1 MTTSLV
7 FNKKIRTRLLTQF
20 IVSLTIVVLLI
31 GAFLH
36 YSSYSVVENMV
47 YQRAEV
53 KVKLAFE
60 LVSHWVDEDSLEIR
74 SFANF
79 LSFQDFPREKVDDLI
94 EYESPRFSVN
104 LPYVAFFDGEFISIS
119 WIPPKNYDVKSR
131 SWFVESTRFFDD
143 KSNTNAV
150 YYSKP
155 YVAASNEKYVITMT
169 APIKKNNAIIGFT
182 ALDVNV
188 GELEHRMSS
197 IDDVMGNWCV
207 ISDEGDILVF
217 GSNANFV
224 GSNIKDLPV
233 AKAYQDIVDK
243 NKSLGKIGVL
253 KTVKDTFFFV
263 KDPITKWI
271 IAYKV
276 NDDLISSQVAL
287 LNYGLLGSAV
297 LLLIAFSIIIWIV
310 SSKFTKPIVLLA
322 KEAKKIAHGSF
333 DCNIKTNLRDELG
346 YLTHQF
352 NFMAKGLKEREDYE
366 RHRARIDS
374 ELQAARSIQFSI
386 LPKALLNSKYY
397 STYAFYSSAREV
409 GGDFYD
415 YFEISDSCV
424 VFCIGDVSGK
434 GVPAALFM
442 TMVCTLVR
450 AICPVEPDPA
460 KTLLRLN
467 NTISGH
473 NSECMFATVFLVY
486 YNPLTGE
493 CRYANAGHNPVY
505 IISSIGLKRS
515 ERVKGMLIGGFTGVD
530 YGAGVFSLEHGDSIV
545 MYTDGVT
552 EAHSDNNEIFSE
564 KRLEKVLDSCSLKT
578 PDEIGEEIIKTV
590 NGFQRGE
597 QFDDI
602 SLLIWKR
609 D

>member
-1 MTTSLV
+1 MITSPV
-7 FNKKIRTRLLTQF
+7 FNKKIRTRLLKQF
-20 IVSLTIVVLLI
+20 IVSLALVIVLI
-31 GAFLH
+31 GAFIH
-36 YSSYSVVENMV
+36 YSSYSVVKKMV

-53 KVKLAFE
+53 KVQLAFE

-94 EYESPRFSVN
+94 EYESQRFSVN
-104 LPYVAFFDGEFISIS
+104 LPYVAFLDGEFISIS
-119 WIPPKNYDVKSR
+119 WVPPPNYDVKTR
-131 SWFVESTRFFDD
+131 SWFVESTHFFAD
-143 KSNTNAV
+143 KSNINSV

-155 YVAASNEKYVITMT
+155 YIAASDEKYVITMT
-169 APIKKNNAIIGFT
+169 APIKKNKIITGFT

-188 GELEHRMSS
+188 GELEHQMSS

-207 ISDEGDILVF
+207 ISAEGDILVF
-217 GSNANFV
+217 GSNANLV

-233 AKAYQDIVDK
+233 AKTYQNIVSE
-243 NKSLGKIGVL
+243 NNSFGKIRVL
-253 KTVKDTFFFV
+253 KTGQDTFFFV
-263 KDPITKWI
+263 KDPVTKWI

-276 NDDLISSQVAL
+276 NDSLISSQVAL
-287 LNYGLLGSAV
+287 LNYVLLGSAV
-297 LLLIAFSIIIWIV
+297 ILLIAFSIIIWIV

-322 KEAKKIAHGSF
+322 QEAKKIAHGSF
-333 DCNIKTNLRDELG
+333 DCNIQTNLRDELG
-346 YLTHQF
+346 YLTQQF
-352 NFMAKGLKEREDYE
+352 NYMAKGLKEREEYE

-386 LPKALLNSKYY
+386 LPKALLESKYY
-397 STYAFYSSAREV
+397 STYAFYSSAREI

-424 VFCIGDVSGK
+424 AFCIGDVSGK

-467 NTISGH
+467 NAISGH
-473 NSECMFATVFLVY
+473 NSECMFATTFLVY

-505 IISSIGLKRS
+505 IISENGIKVA
-515 ERVKGMLIGGFTGVD
+515 ERVKGMLIGGFTGIE
-530 YGAGVFSLEHGDSIV
+530 YGAGVFTLEHGDSIV

-552 EAHSDNNEIFSE
+552 EAHSENNEIFSE
-564 KRLEKVLDSCSLKT
+564 KRLENVLASCREKT
-578 PDEIGEEIIKTV
+578 VNEIGDDIIKSV

>member
-1 MTTSLV
+1 
-7 FNKKIRTRLLTQF
+7 
-20 IVSLTIVVLLI
+20 
-31 GAFLH
+31 
-36 YSSYSVVENMV
+36 MV

-53 KVKLAFE
+53 KVQLAFE

-94 EYESPRFSVN
+94 EYESQRFSVN
-104 LPYVAFFDGEFISIS
+104 LPYVAFLDGEFISIS
-119 WIPPKNYDVKSR
+119 WVPPPNYDVKTR
-131 SWFVESTRFFDD
+131 SWFVESTHFFADM
-143 KSNTNAV
+143 SNINSV

-155 YVAASNEKYVITMT
+155 YIAASNEKYVITMT
-169 APIKKNNAIIGFT
+169 APIKKNKIIIGFT

-188 GELEHRMSS
+188 GELEHRMSA

-207 ISDEGDILVF
+207 ISAEGDILVF
-217 GSNANFV
+217 GSNANLV
-224 GSNIKDLPV
+224 GSNINDLPV
-233 AKAYQDIVDK
+233 AKTYQNIVSENNDF
-243 NKSLGKIGVL
+243 GKIRVL
-253 KTVKDTFFFV
+253 KTGKDTFFFV
-263 KDPITKWI
+263 KDPVTKWI

-276 NDDLISSQVAL
+276 NDSLISSQVAL
-287 LNYGLLGSAV
+287 LNYVLLGSAII
-297 LLLIAFSIIIWIV
+297 LLIAFSIIIWIV

-322 KEAKKIAHGSF
+322 QEAKKIAHGSF
-333 DCNIKTNLRDELG
+333 DCNIQTNLKDELG
-346 YLTHQF
+346 YLTQQF
-352 NFMAKGLKEREDYE
+352 NYMAKGLKEREDYE

-386 LPKALLNSKYY
+386 LPKALLESKYY
-397 STYAFYSSAREV
+397 STYAFYSSAREI

-450 AICPVEPDPA
+450 AICPVEPDPS

-467 NTISGH
+467 NAISGH
-473 NSECMFATVFLVY
+473 NSECMFATAFLVY

-505 IISSIGLKRS
+505 IISDTGIKVA
-515 ERVKGMLIGGFTGVD
+515 EHVKGMLIGGFTGIE
-530 YGAGVFSLEHGDSIV
+530 YGAGVFTLEHGDSIV

-552 EAHSDNNEIFSE
+552 EAHSANNEIFSE
-564 KRLEKVLDSCSLKT
+564 KRLENVLASCRDKT
-578 PDEIGEEIIKTV
+578 VNEIGDEIIKSV
-590 NGFQRGE
+590 NCFQRGE